1 MRERSIVDL
10 TGTLNEARLAQAL
23 TIAWMIVEAV
33 VAVAAGVAATPLL
46 SPHSDSTASSS
57 CGVGGW

>member
-57 CGVGGW
+57 C